1 MNKNIVHPRCN
12 QGIIPPDM
20 LIHLASATGN
30 SKYLQSLITTQQL
43 CAKSQ
48 KKMTYKKALKN
59 AQRIIY
65 DAKNTQRLP
74 GTKVRGETDP
84 ATGDKIVN
92 QAFDFHGM
100 MRDFLKVVF
109 GRDSIDGLGMD
120 LIGTVHYGKDYDN
133 AFWNSRQMTYGDG
146 DQVIFA
152 TFVLLD
158 VIGHEMFHG
167 VTEHTAGLEYY
178 GQSGAL
184 NESLSDCFGVG
195 LRQWVFKLP
204 VDKDSWLV
212 GPGIFM
218 PSIKG
223 RALRDMV
230 NPGTAYNDPKLGKDR
245 QPAHMK
251 DFVNTSS
258 DNGGVHTNSG
268 IPNKAFAE
276 FAIAVGGNSWEKAL
290 PVWFA
295 TVVTPGRIKSD
306 CDFQAFA
313 NATLV
318 SCREKFPEIVD
329 KLVAAWAKVGIT
341 AV

>member
-1 MNKNIVHPRCN
+1 MNKRTT

-20 LIHLASATGN
+20 LLHLANVTGQSA
-30 SKYLQSLITTQQL
+30 YLSTLLQTQAL
-43 CAKSQ
+43 WAKAQNGSV
-48 KKMTYKKALKN
+48 TYRKALKN
-59 AQRIIY
+59 AQRIVY

-74 GTKVRGETDP
+74 GTKVRGEND
-84 ATGDKIVN
+84 AKTGDVIVDN
-92 QAFDFHGM
+92 AFDFHGM

-120 LIGTVHYGKDYDN
+120 LIGTVHYGQGYNN

-146 DQVIFA
+146 DGVIFA

-167 VTEHTAGLEYY
+167 VTEHTCGLEYY

-184 NESLSDCFGVG
+184 NESLSDVFGVG
-195 LRQWVFKLP
+195 LRQWVFKLT
-204 VDKDSWLV
+204 VDKDNWLI
-212 GPGIFM
+212 GPGIFAKG
-218 PSIKG
+218 IKG
-223 RALRDMV
+223 RALRDMA
-230 NPGTAYNDPKLGKDR
+230 NPGTAYNDPKIGKDR

-268 IPNKAFAE
+268 ITNKAFYE
-276 FAIAVGGNSWEKAL
+276 FAIAVGGNSWDKAL
-290 PVWFA
+290 PVWFLTA
-295 TVVTPGRIKSD
+295 TTKDRISST
-306 CDFQAFA
+306 CDFQTFA

-318 SCREKFPEIVD
+318 TCREKFPELVD
-329 KLVAAWAKVGIT
+329 KLVAAWDKVGIK